1 MIKLGKTSFG
11 FSAVQAGQK
20 NATVNAEP
28 RLVANSTQGKFQITA
43 PVSKAMNIAVGDNVM
58 FINNIAAVEQAIS
71 QNHEDIVAWANEN
84 GVDLTS
90 REGQDAALEA
100 FTVWGIAKGLPQF
113 DSKGNPVMVKER
125 YTKEDKLK
133 YIQLHAAELVEANR
147 EALIER
153 VGNADASDEELVA
166 AITPEDIE
174 SPTVQS
180 VSGSK
185 TATTSNAT
193 GVGCQLNFTDTA
205 IWGTLKANL
214 GDDKTKKN
222 RIFAVLLDE
231 GFEVPV
237 TNGYEEKSVMVYPIE
252 FKADE
257 DPIVRGEK

>member
-1 MIKLGKTSFG
+1 MKNTLFIVDDHSMLKNGLKNYLETNTDYVVTGTFADGTECLAELQKRLLKKAAGIEDPANIIPDMII
-11 FSAVQAGQK
+11 V
-20 NATVNAEP
+20 
-28 RLVANSTQGKFQITA
+28 
-43 PVSKAMNIAVGDNVM
+43 
-58 FINNIAAVEQAIS
+58 
-71 QNHEDIVAWANEN
+71 DIQLANEESGFVLVQELKSKCPQIKIVMYSMFDTWGFVLQAKDL
-84 GVDLTS
+84 GVQ
-90 REGQDAALEA
+90 GY
-100 FTVWGIAKGLPQF
+100 I
-113 DSKGNPVMVKER
+113 SKV
-125 YTKEDKLK
+125 
-133 YIQLHAAELVEANR
+133 
-147 EALIER
+147 
-153 VGNADASDEELVA
+153 ASDEELVA

-214 GDDKTKKN
+214 GEDKTKKN